1 MKKIT
6 LITLLI
12 ALILGSYSCKKTEP
26 TPSNAFTFK
35 GKTYPIS
42 LTGISRVVL
51 TSTTKEIHVYQFL
64 FGSVSGTDTT
74 LLAIAVSDTLTT
86 NLGGNYQS
94 LDMSSEAPR
103 GILPF
108 VLVAASGLLMPN
120 MDQYFTGAGGSVDI
134 SFTPAA
140 ADTTYSLNFNNIS
153 AGVYADKIGGGYQY
167 TEAGKINGNYKG
179 IITMEEVHP
188 FGALP
193 NAVPKAFLPF
203 SIKKK

>member
-1 MKKIT
+1 MKKLT
-6 LITLLI
+6 LITFLI
-12 ALILGSYSCKKTEP
+12 ALILGSYSCKKSEE

-42 LTGISRVVL
+42 LTGIRRVVL
-51 TSTTKEIHVYQFL
+51 TSAAKETHVYQFL

-74 LLAIAVSDTLTT
+74 VLAIAVADTLTNT
-86 NLGGNYQS
+86 LGGNYQS
-94 LDMSSEAPR
+94 LDMSSDAPR

-108 VLVAASGLLMPN
+108 VLVAASGILMPN
-120 MDQYFTGAGGSVDI
+120 LDEYFTGAGGSVDI
-134 SFTPAA
+134 SFTPTTT
-140 ADTTYSLNFNNIS
+140 DTTYSLNFNNIS

-179 IITMEEVHP
+179 IISMEEVHP
-188 FGALP
+188 FGVLP

-203 SIKKK
+203 TLKKK